1 MTFNLHLKSPT
12 SNYNLQPPVMQA
24 AAKEKT
30 LHVILSV
37 AVEFKNNE
45 QNIFN

>member
-1 MTFNLHLKSPT
+1 
-12 SNYNLQPPVMQA
+12 MQA
-24 AAKEKT
+24 AAKENT